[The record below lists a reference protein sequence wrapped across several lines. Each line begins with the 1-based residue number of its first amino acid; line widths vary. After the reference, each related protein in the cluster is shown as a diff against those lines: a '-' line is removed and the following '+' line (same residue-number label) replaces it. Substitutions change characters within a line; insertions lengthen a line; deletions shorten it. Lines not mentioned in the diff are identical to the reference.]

1 MSSSTSDMESQTS
14 PGGSLLSAV
23 SRKWKLV
30 LSLVLLLG
38 AVAAIG
44 VCAAVVVVSTGSGSS
59 GQGKQDSSR
68 SVEGLEIEDGEMDL
82 VEVNLIVKLHCKM
95 LYDIAV
101 LLILWCG
108 LLVINCSLF
117 YRMKLSAIDV
127 SRDDPVSLQSFNN
140 SPFHPPSFSILFL
153 SSFLISIINH
163 FF

>member
-1 MSSSTSDMESQTS
+1 MVIYTFGIHFHVIFLQKMSSSTGDMESQTS

-59 GQGKQDSSR
+59 GQGKQDSTR
-68 SVEGLEIEDGEMDL
+68 SVEGLEIEGGEMDL

-117 YRMKLSAIDV
+117 YTE
-127 SRDDPVSLQSFNN
+127 
-140 SPFHPPSFSILFL
+140 
-153 SSFLISIINH
+153 
-163 FF
+163 